1 MTRAGIAVAGNLL
14 TDYVK
19 RVNTYPRPGQLANI
33 LSLSR
38 AVGGCVP
45 NTLLDLARI
54 DPEMPLFAYGCVGGE
69 PVGRG
74 RGQRDEKPGTIAEN
88 DEGMG
93 ETSV

>member
-38 AVGGCVP
+38 AVGGCV
-45 NTLLDLARI
+45 D
-54 DPEMPLFAYGCVGGE
+54 
-69 PVGRG
+69 
-74 RGQRDEKPGTIAEN
+74 
-88 DEGMG
+88 
-93 ETSV
+93 